1 MVPLH
6 QYILY
11 ALLVLLVL
19 INHVEGFSKYASSS
33 LTIRSDAKFIAIP
46 KDSSLRPAAR
56 IDTQMFFGFGKSK
69 GASARSSGGSNEL
82 PKFYDSWFQKS
93 GDLERAVAAS
103 VKAALGQHR
112 CVEVYF
118 DPVPNLDEVKF
129 GTPTNQR
136 FGIEIARDL
145 GLPEYKPGSLAK
157 RYLLEFAQL
166 YWAKR
171 LAGALPGAVFVL
183 STDNLKKDPIT
194 KPGKSRYIYF
204 RSGPKK
210 KKAEGEEELVKPG
223 DTVVIVNPGPT
234 AVWKKALEQF
244 PEQKLVFLNSLVY
257 ENYNIGAPL
266 PGVET
271 AYYLKR
277 VSKGYVGRRYPS
289 PWKSYLEGPEG
300 QSEVMSSY
308 DERPQLRE
316 VSEELRKTSLER
328 YGIFNDRFAKGFGA
342 RL

>member
-1 MVPLH
+1 
-6 QYILY
+6 
-11 ALLVLLVL
+11 
-19 INHVEGFSKYASSS
+19 
-33 LTIRSDAKFIAIP
+33 
-46 KDSSLRPAAR
+46 
-56 IDTQMFFGFGKSK
+56 MFFGFGKSK

-136 FGIEIARDL
+136 FGIEVGGGGGERAGRAAAAPEEEDPGGPVAPGVRPDRRDL